1 MRIIQILPE
10 LDIGGVERH
19 VIDLSNELTE
29 RGHEVMVISNG
40 GQMQNQLSGKVL
52 HRDLPVHKKNPITAW
67 RCSGEISS
75 WIRQEGW
82 ELIHAHS
89 RVPAWIAWRASSK
102 TKIPWIYTAHACYSL
117 NYGLI
122 PLKHAG
128 FVISVSETVQDH
140 INGCLPENF
149 TVIPVA
155 LPEPTVRWDSTYRS
169 KNRFIFV
176 GRLTKIKGL
185 DTVIEAL
192 GKLRDDNWTLDVL
205 GDGPE
210 RQALESLTQ
219 KLEISDKVIFRGY
232 SDQVDNFMTNSSC
245 LLFPS
250 HTEGMPLTLV
260 RAVQIGIPVIASN
273 ISSVSEMTGST
284 EGLISAGDISGWR
297 DAIMDF
303 IVTGKATTKIPV
315 SSILTLNRM
324 VDMNESIYSNLTSK

>member
-29 RGHEVMVISNG
+29 RGHDVMVISNG
-40 GQMQNQLSGKVL
+40 GQMQNQLSDKVL
-52 HRDLPVHKKNPITAW
+52 HHDLPVHKKNPITAW

-89 RVPAWIAWRASSK
+89 RVPAWIAWRTSSK

-122 PLKHAG
+122 PLKHAR
-128 FVISVSETVQDH
+128 FVISVSETVQGH
-140 INGCLPENF
+140 IKDFLPENC

-155 LPEPTVRWDSTYRS
+155 LPEPTVRWDSSNRS

-192 GKLRDDNWTLDVL
+192 GKLKKDNWTLDVL

-210 RQALESLTQ
+210 MGELEKRSNILGL
-219 KLEISDKVIFRGY
+219 KDKITFHGY
-232 SDQVDNFMTNSSC
+232 SEDADIFMSKSSC

-250 HTEGMPLTLV
+250 SSEGYGLV
-260 RAVQIGIPVIASN
+260 PARAAQIGLPVIASN
-273 ISSVSEMTGST
+273 IPTILKMAGSNKYLVDPGDV
-284 EGLISAGDISGWR
+284 EGWHR
-297 DAIMDF
+297 AIFDF
-303 IVTGKATTKIPV
+303 ISSGKAVEMPLVNIN
-315 SSILTLNRM
+315 SFERM
-324 VDMNESIYSNLTSK
+324 VDSNESVYSDLLCK